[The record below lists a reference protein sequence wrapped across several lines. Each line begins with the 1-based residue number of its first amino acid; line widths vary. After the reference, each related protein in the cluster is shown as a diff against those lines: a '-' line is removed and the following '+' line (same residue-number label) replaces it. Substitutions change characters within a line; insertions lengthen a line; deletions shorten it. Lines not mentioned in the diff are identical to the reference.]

1 MVVFEDTE
9 LSRRQLL
16 FPVIGLD
23 RFRRAALAVRY
34 RQQNIIFVRKAL
46 HIRPRNQQ
54 CVCIVKLAG
63 KDMRF
68 SMKMMFAPYIE
79 LALPCGAKAPMDL
92 VLCALRFVENSWI
105 KRYRNGG
112 VTCCDSSSC
121 FRKLNSNKEYSLLGG
136 GGCVWQPCWSKISD
150 IWSHAMM
157 MTEYSKMQ
165 MCSSVTELL
174 SISEMSFL

>member
-1 MVVFEDTE
+1 MAVFEDTE

-34 RQQNIIFVRKAL
+34 RQQIIIFVRKAL
-46 HIRPRNQQ
+46 HIRPREQQ

-79 LALPCGAKAPMDL
+79 LRMQPSERGSIEYGSMEDAYAASKD
-92 VLCALRFVENSWI
+92 FVE
-105 KRYRNGG
+105 R
-112 VTCCDSSSC
+112 
-121 FRKLNSNKEYSLLGG
+121 F
-136 GGCVWQPCWSKISD
+136 
-150 IWSHAMM
+150 
-157 MTEYSKMQ
+157 
-165 MCSSVTELL
+165 
-174 SISEMSFL
+174 F